1 MKTTVV
7 KNAVVRR
14 KSGKGRRHF
23 FLPISSSFSTFS
35 AEHCIFYL
43 QMSSSFPL
51 FFCEPLHFFYK
62 CRLRFLLFSLD
73 HCIFNK
79 YRLCFPFLL
88 RTTKFLF
95 TNDVFVFHFFSADH
109 VGGIYMIFSYIYNS
123 FNVIT
128 TGQKP

>member
-1 MKTTVV
+1 MQLSAEKVEKEDDIFFTNFVFVFYFFCRALYFLFTNVV
-7 KNAVVRR
+7 FV
-14 KSGKGRRHF
+14 
-23 FLPISSSFSTFS
+23 STFF
-35 AEHCIFYL
+35 ANHCI
-43 QMSSSFPL
+43 
-51 FFCEPLHFFYK
+51 FFYK

-95 TNDVFVFHFFSADH
+95 INDVFVFHFFSADH
-109 VGGIYMIFSYIYNS
+109 VGRIYMIFSYIYNS

-128 TGQKP
+128 TGQKLTRIIF